1 MRKPFS
7 LAALNLAL
15 VILSLLIFALVL
27 SFFLSFGLDAAQ
39 ASWHAKEEASLNA
52 YIVAQLLDAQQ
63 PVTADTASTLFG
75 SLPYAPTYLYVTD
88 SLGQLLYSYRK
99 AERGAGRG
107 RGLQFGLVENL
118 TWLEVKSGSGEL
130 LYRYA
135 VNLPTFSEM
144 EGNASLLAAAKRIL
158 IRALLIALIVS
169 TLLAFLFLK
178 PLKKQSRN
186 LAQALDRM
194 AGGERTVAV
203 ESKHVVEF
211 ELIANAART
220 LQETLKGEEKLRRQW
235 AEDIAHDL
243 RTPVSVL
250 KGQLE
255 AVGDKVLPFNEER
268 LVLLQQETVRLQS
281 LIDSLA
287 LLTKLESPDLVV
299 HTSMIH
305 LKPFLHTFVQR
316 FEAEA
321 AKRDMHI
328 QLPSD
333 DALLDADQQLFTR
346 AMENLMSNA
355 IKYGLEHSIVQVRF
369 TSNAEKR
376 AESLTIENEGTIE
389 ESYLP
394 RLFDRLSRG
403 EAGRSSQGSGL
414 GLSIVKAIVQ
424 AHRWTIEVES
434 NTTTTFTLR
443 FT

>member
-1 MRKPFS
+1 
-7 LAALNLAL
+7 
-15 VILSLLIFALVL
+15 
-27 SFFLSFGLDAAQ
+27 
-39 ASWHAKEEASLNA
+39 
-52 YIVAQLLDAQQ
+52 
-63 PVTADTASTLFG
+63 
-75 SLPYAPTYLYVTD
+75 
-88 SLGQLLYSYRK
+88 
-99 AERGAGRG
+99 
-107 RGLQFGLVENL
+107 
-118 TWLEVKSGSGEL
+118 
-130 LYRYA
+130 
-135 VNLPTFSEM
+135 
-144 EGNASLLAAAKRIL
+144 
-158 IRALLIALIVS
+158 LLIALIVS

-194 AGGERTVAV
+194 AGGERNVAV

-211 ELIANAART
+211 DIIANAART

-299 HTSMIH
+299 HASMIH

-321 AKRDMHI
+321 AKRGMHI